1 MFLQNLEKS
10 MEKDFQSFLKNNYSR
25 KFILKNL
32 SFYQIGKINSDLLSA
47 IGLTFSF
54 SGFLLPLFIMLF
66 LPKTPIIFF
75 LILICMVAGIYFHK
89 YGVAYFIYKFFK
101 SDSSLI
107 QKIYKSIF
115 NDYYISDEI
124 LNLLKI
130 RLSSDEYKELRFKNQ
145 NGITYEALNRFIR
158 DKKQYLAI
166 EEEQL
171 NVTLNSEEINKMID
185 QYEKKNFVKFERYK

>member
-10 MEKDFQSFLKNNYSR
+10 IETDFQSFFKNNYSS

-32 SFYQIGKINSDLLSA
+32 NFYQIGKIKSDLLST

-54 SGFLLPLFIMLF
+54 SSFLLPLFIMLF
-66 LPKTPIIFF
+66 LPKTTIIFC
-75 LILICMVAGIYFHK
+75 LVTICMAAGIYFHK
-89 YGVAYFIYKFFK
+89 NAIAYFIFKFFK
-101 SDSSLI
+101 SDDPLV
-107 QKIYKSIF
+107 QKIYSSIF

-124 LNLLKI
+124 LNLLKVH
-130 RLSSDEYKELRFKNQ
+130 LSSDEYKKLRFENQ
-145 NGITYEALNRFIR
+145 NGITYEALNRFIQ

-171 NVTLNSEEINKMID
+171 SVTLTSKELNKMID
-185 QYEKKNFVKFERYK
+185 IYEKKSFVKFERYK

>member
-10 MEKDFQSFLKNNYSR
+10 IEKKLQDFIKNNHSK

-32 SFYQIGKINSDLLSA
+32 TFNKISQINSNLLGL

-54 SGFLLPLFIMLF
+54 SSFLLPLFIMLF
-66 LPKTPIIFF
+66 LPKTTIILC
-75 LILICMVAGIYFHK
+75 LIIMCMSFGFYFHK
-89 YGVAYFIYKFFK
+89 HAIAHFIYKFFK
-101 SDSSLI
+101 SDSFLI

-124 LNLLKI
+124 LNLLKVH
-130 RLSSDEYKELRFKNQ
+130 LSSDEYKKLRFENQ
-145 NGITYEALNRFIR
+145 NGITYEALNRFIK

-166 EEEQL
+166 EEEQC
-171 NVTLNSEEINKMID
+171 NVSLTSAEINKIIE
-185 QYEKKNFVKFERYK
+185 QYEQNNFVKFERYK

>member
-1 MFLQNLEKS
+1 MFLQNLEMS
-10 MEKDFQSFLKNNYSR
+10 IEKKFQYFIKNNYSK

-32 SFYQIGKINSDLLSA
+32 TFHKIAQINSDLLSL

-54 SGFLLPLFIMLF
+54 SSFLLPLFIMLF

-75 LILICMVAGIYFHK
+75 LFIICMAAGLYFHK
-89 YGVAYFIYKFFK
+89 HGVAYFIYKFFK

-124 LNLLKI
+124 LNLLKVH
-130 RLSSDEYKELRFKNQ
+130 LSSDEYKELRFKNQ
-145 NGITYEALNRFIR
+145 NGITYEVLNRFIK
-158 DKKQYLAI
+158 DKKQYLSI
-166 EEEQL
+166 EEEQR
-171 NVTLNSEEINKMID
+171 NVTLTSEEISKMID
-185 QYEKKNFVKFERYK
+185 QHEKKNFKRIS